1 MLASVGW
8 IAVSERSLHE
18 YKGAMSITSELYRT
32 RPIRFLELWEEGGWG
47 VKIYGISSLA
57 ERPQARL
64 LTVAKEIA
72 KGTLPSPALNA
83 AHYGAA
89 FVTIHE
95 AEMFN
100 QIIVD
105 WWERVNELRH
115 RVFKA
120 QPAQPFSFEEIT
132 ASGEAF
138 CIWELRVI
146 SFEREAW
153 LNLVLKNRNET
164 GIDDYLSLRLNE
176 DA

>member
-1 MLASVGW
+1 MLNKFKMKITA
-8 IAVSERSLHE
+8 IL
-18 YKGAMSITSELYRT
+18 YKT
-32 RPIRFLELWEEGGWG
+32 RPIRFINLWEENGWKM
-47 VKIYGISSLA
+47 KIYGISSLA
-57 ERPQARL
+57 EFPEPKLVETAL
-64 LTVAKEIA
+64 EIA
-72 KGTLPSPALNA
+72 ARILPSPAVSDER
-83 AHYGAA
+83 YGAA
-89 FVTIHE
+89 FVTIHQ

-120 QPAQPFSFEEIT
+120 AAEKPFEFEEIT

-146 SFEREAW
+146 GFEREGW
-153 LNLVLKNRNET
+153 INKVLKNSGAKELD
-164 GIDDYLSLRLNE
+164 GYLNLRLNE